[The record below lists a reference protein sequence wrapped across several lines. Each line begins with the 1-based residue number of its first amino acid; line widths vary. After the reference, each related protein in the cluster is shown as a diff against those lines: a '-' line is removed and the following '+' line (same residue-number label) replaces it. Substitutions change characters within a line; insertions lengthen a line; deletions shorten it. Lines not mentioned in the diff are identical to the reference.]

1 MIQKKE
7 TKTEAETLS
16 QQIRSIVENFTK
28 EYGEGVI
35 TTLEGSNLKNRH
47 TLSTGSFILD
57 QAIGGG
63 YVFGRIIEIY
73 GLEASGKTTLALHA
87 VSECQRLGKK
97 VAYIDVENALDI
109 KYAKNLGI
117 RTNELLLIHP
127 DYGEQALDLVG
138 NLVKEGVN
146 LIIVDS
152 VAALV
157 PKAELEG
164 DLERQSIGSQARM
177 MANGLKK
184 INSELTN
191 KEVIVIFINQ
201 VRNKVSTSFFA
212 GNPETTPGGVALSFF
227 ASLRIRLKEKKKI
240 EKDGKYIGIET
251 QVKVKKNKLAS
262 PYKEPILE
270 IIFSQ
275 GIKREREIIDIA
287 LELNIIQKSGNWY
300 SYKENK
306 LGNGKENVTD
316 YLMENPDLYQEI
328 EKKVID
334 LINLEK

>member
-1 MIQKKE
+1 MTQKKE
-7 TKTEAETLS
+7 AKSKEIE
-16 QQIRSIVENFTK
+16 IKSIVEELTK
-28 EYGEGVI
+28 EYGEGVV
-35 TTLEGSNLKNRH
+35 TTLEGSRLKNYP

-87 VSECQRLGKK
+87 VNECQKIGKK
-97 VAYIDVENALDI
+97 VAYIDVENSLDV

-117 RTNELLLIHP
+117 ETNDLLLIHP
-127 DYGEQALDLVG
+127 DYGEQALDLTV
-138 NLVKEGVN
+138 NLIKKGIN

-177 MANGLKK
+177 MSNGLKK

-191 KEVIVIFINQ
+191 KEAIIIFINQ

-212 GNPETTPGGVALSFF
+212 GNPETTPGGIALSFF

-240 EKDGKYIGIET
+240 EKDGQFIGIET
-251 QVKVKKNKLAS
+251 QVKVKKNKLSS

-270 IIFSQ
+270 IIFLQ
-275 GIKREREIIDIA
+275 GIKREREIVDIA

-300 SYKENK
+300 SYGEKK

-316 YLMENPDLYQEI
+316 YLTENPNLYEEI
-328 EKKVID
+328 EKKVIEKTR
-334 LINLEK
+334 IKNLN